1 MDLEEAARLVAER
14 VNGRNS
20 VDVGVK
26 VEVVPAGWL
35 SVEVHSRNPVTWFH
49 AGVDLHAD
57 GRVTLPPS
65 DDGFTRI
72 GTPHTL
78 AGTASSIT
86 EAVDLVVA
94 EAEASISCVEQRIDH
109 ALQREL
115 PCEQPPVSADD
126 LADACALW
134 QGGRDVGSSLVRGA
148 ARALT
153 GIDHYFHADFITDQE
168 QAARAKPDALRAAVA
183 LLRGVNAAER
193 RDANGWSEA
202 AGLTGPSFIGRGIA
216 SKQQDDQIVKQL
228 ARGRLTMPLWGVSL
242 SRAVA
247 EGFGTRFLF
256 EIVGSFPAVPAWLAS
271 GIKGEEQELITGGQ
285 YRVLSTRDDGGTTHV
300 RLQWIGASG
309 DRVGADD
316 VLLDALGALPGVWK
330 SEVTR
335 SSPVSGEE
343 VLTVRLAGHG
353 NGATVTRR
361 PGSDDVEVV
370 RYREPD
376 PDPNAKDDS
385 PETEY
390 AAILRASRHMTVP
403 ADVES
408 IAAAVLTGR

>member
-1 MDLEEAARLVAER
+1 M
-14 VNGRNS
+14 
-20 VDVGVK
+20 
-26 VEVVPAGWL
+26 
-35 SVEVHSRNPVTWFH
+35 HSKNPVIWFH

-65 DDGFTRI
+65 DDGCTPI

-78 AGTASSIT
+78 VGTATSVA

-94 EAEASISCVEQRIDH
+94 KTEASVSYVEQRIDQ

-115 PCEQPPVSADD
+115 PCEQPPVRADD

-153 GIDHYFHADFITDQE
+153 AIDRYFRADFIARQE
-168 QAARAKPDALRAAVA
+168 RAARAKPDALRGAVA

-193 RDANGWSEA
+193 RDANGWYEV
-202 AGLTGPSFIGRGIA
+202 AGLSGPGFIGRGID
-216 SKQQDDQIVKQL
+216 SKPQDDQIVKQL
-228 ARGRLTMPLWGVSL
+228 EYGRLTMPLWGVSL
-242 SRAVA
+242 SREVA

-271 GIKGEEQELITGGQ
+271 GIKDDEQELITGGK
-285 YRVLSTRDDGGTTHV
+285 YRVQSMREDGGTCHV

-309 DRVGADD
+309 DRVGSDD
-316 VLLDALGALPGVWK
+316 VLLDVLGALPGVWK
-330 SEVTR
+330 SELQR
-335 SSPVSGEE
+335 SGLVPGEE
-343 VLTVRLAGHG
+343 VLTVRLEGYG
-353 NGATVTRR
+353 NWATVSRKPDR
-361 PGSDDVEVV
+361 DEVEVV
-370 RYREPD
+370 RYWEPE
-376 PDPNAKDDS
+376 PEPNAKWND
-385 PETEY
+385 EWTEY
-390 AAILRASRHMTVP
+390 AAMQKASRRTTVP

-408 IAAAVLTGR
+408 IATAVLTGR

>member
-1 MDLEEAARLVAER
+1 MDLEEAARLIAER
-14 VNGRNS
+14 INGKDS

-26 VEVVPAGWL
+26 VEIVPAGWL
-35 SVEVHSRNPVTWFH
+35 DVHVHSRNPITWFH

-65 DDGFTRI
+65 DDGCTPI

-78 AGTASSIT
+78 VGAATSVA
-86 EAVDLVVA
+86 EAVDLVVTRA
-94 EAEASISCVEQRIDH
+94 EALISSVEQRIDES
-109 ALQREL
+109 LKREL
-115 PCEQPPVSADD
+115 PCEQPPVSSDE

-153 GIDHYFHADFITDQE
+153 GIDHYFRADFIAGQE
-168 QAARAKPDALRAAVA
+168 RSARAKPDALRAAIA

-193 RDANGWSEA
+193 RDANGWYEV
-202 AGLTGPSFIGRGIA
+202 AGLSGPGFIGRGIE
-216 SKQQDDQIVKQL
+216 SKPQDDQIVKQL
-228 ARGRLTMPLWGVSL
+228 KYGHLTMPLWGVSL
-242 SRAVA
+242 SREVA

-271 GIKGEEQELITGGQ
+271 GIKDEEQELITGGK
-285 YRVLSTRDDGGTTHV
+285 YRVLSMREDGGTSHV

-309 DRVGADD
+309 DRVGSDD
-316 VLLDALGALPGVWK
+316 VLLGVLGALPGVWK

-335 SSPVSGEE
+335 SALVSGEE
-343 VLTVRLAGHG
+343 ELTVRLEGYG
-353 NGATVTRR
+353 NWATVSRKPDR
-361 PGSDDVEVV
+361 DEVEVM
-370 RYREPD
+370 RYWEPE

-385 PETEY
+385 PYTEY
-390 AAILRASRHMTVP
+390 AAMLKASRRMTAP
-403 ADVES
+403 GDVDS
-408 IAAAVLTGR
+408 IVAAVLAER